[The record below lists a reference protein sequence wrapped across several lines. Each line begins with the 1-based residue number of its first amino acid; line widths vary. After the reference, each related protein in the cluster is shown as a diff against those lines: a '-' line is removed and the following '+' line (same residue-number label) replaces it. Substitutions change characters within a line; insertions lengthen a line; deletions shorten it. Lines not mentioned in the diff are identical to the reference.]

1 LIRSLAGSLLLAA
14 LLCGRADAQAPEAA
28 PRAPV
33 ASREIAR
40 GSVLTD
46 RDVTFPAGVERDSTG
61 APVGWV
67 ARRVISAGEPLRE
80 PAVAPP
86 DLVHVGDVVQAVY
99 RDGSIEMR
107 LIGRAMGAARAGEK
121 VRVRI
126 DMHRRFE
133 GVVVGPRLVNID
145 IPDRSRT

>member
-1 LIRSLAGSLLLAA
+1 VIRSLAGSLLLAL
-14 LLCGRADAQAPEAA
+14 LLCGHAGAQAPG
-28 PRAPV
+28 APV
-33 ASREIAR
+33 AAREIAR
-40 GSVLTD
+40 GTVLTEP
-46 RDVTFPAGVERDSTG
+46 DVTSPAGVERDSTG

-67 ARRVISAGEPLRE
+67 ARRVISAGETLRE

-86 DLVHVGDVVQAVY
+86 DLVRVGDVVQAVFSQ
-99 RDGSIEMR
+99 GGLEIR

-121 VRVRI
+121 VMVRI
-126 DMHRRFE
+126 DTHRRFE

>member
-1 LIRSLAGSLLLAA
+1 MIRSLAGSLLLAV
-14 LLCGRADAQAPEAA
+14 LLCGHAAAQAPEPAPGAPLAA
-28 PRAPV
+28 RDI
-33 ASREIAR
+33 SR
-40 GSVLTD
+40 GTVLTE
-46 RDVTFPAGVERDSTG
+46 RDVTYPAGAERDSTG

-67 ARRVISAGEPLRE
+67 ARRVISAGESLRE

-86 DLVHVGDVVQAVY
+86 DLVRVGDVVQAVFSQ
-99 RDGSIEMR
+99 GGLEIR

-121 VRVRI
+121 VMVRV

>member
-1 LIRSLAGSLLLAA
+1 MIRSLAGSLILAA
-14 LLCGRADAQAPEAA
+14 LLCGRAQAQAPDSVPGVPLAA
-28 PRAPV
+28 
-33 ASREIAR
+33 REIMR
-40 GSVLTD
+40 GTVLTD
-46 RDVTFPAGVERDSTG
+46 PDVTYPAGVERDSTG

-67 ARRVISAGEPLRE
+67 ARRVIAAGEPLRA

-86 DLVHVGDVVQAVY
+86 DLVRVGDAVQAVF
-99 RDGSIEMR
+99 RQGGLEIR

-121 VRVRI
+121 VMVRI
-126 DMHRRFE
+126 DTHRRFE

>member
-1 LIRSLAGSLLLAA
+1 LIRSLAGSLLLAV
-14 LLCGRADAQAPEAA
+14 LLCGHADAQAPEAA
-28 PRAPV
+28 PGVPV
-33 ASREIAR
+33 AAREIAR
-40 GSVLTD
+40 GTILTD
-46 RDVTFPAGVERDSTG
+46 QDVTYPAGVERDSTG

-67 ARRVISAGEPLRE
+67 ARRVITAGEPLRE
-80 PAVAPP
+80 PAVAQP
-86 DLVHVGDVVQAVY
+86 DLVHVGDVVQAVFSA
-99 RDGSIEMR
+99 GGLEIR

-121 VRVRI
+121 VMVRV

>member
-1 LIRSLAGSLLLAA
+1 LIRSLAGSLLLVA
-14 LLCGRADAQAPEAA
+14 LLCGRAAAQAPDTASST
-28 PRAPV
+28 PV
-33 ASREIAR
+33 AAREIAR
-40 GSVLTD
+40 GTVLTD
-46 RDVTFPAGVERDSTG
+46 QDVTYPAGVERDSTG

-67 ARRVISAGEPLRE
+67 ARRVIAAGEPLRE
-80 PAVAPP
+80 PAVTPP
-86 DLVHVGDVVQAVY
+86 DLVHVGDAVQAVF
-99 RDGSIEMR
+99 RDGPIEMR

-121 VRVRI
+121 VMIRI

>member
-1 LIRSLAGSLLLAA
+1 LIRPLVGSLLLAL
-14 LLCGRADAQAPEAA
+14 LLCGNAEAQAPDSA
-28 PRAPV
+28 PGAPV
-33 ASREIAR
+33 AAREIMR
-40 GSVLTD
+40 GTVLTD
-46 RDVTFPAGVERDSTG
+46 QDVTYPAGVERDSTG

-67 ARRVISAGEPLRE
+67 ARRVISAGETLRE

-86 DLVHVGDVVQAVY
+86 DLVRVGDVVQAVFSQ
-99 RDGSIEMR
+99 GGLEIR

-121 VRVRI
+121 VMVRI
-126 DMHRRFE
+126 DTHRRFE